1 MVTKIDVKNAVG
13 NYTGLAK
20 KKKNI
25 MEDSR
30 EYLYAAEGCGTCY
43 CTVFSR
49 HDTVATPMKAQ

>member
-20 KKKNI
+20 KNI

-30 EYLYAAEGCGTCY
+30 EYLYVAEGCGTC
-43 CTVFSR
+43 CFTVFSR